1 MLLGLKIHALVC
13 SRDYLIVVFYTHARS
28 WQFRI
33 VTPDGCI
40 LGEEKIYYSAEA
52 AADAGRSWLKA

>member
-1 MLLGLKIHALVC
+1 MQGLKIHCLVAR
-13 SRDYLIVVFYTHARS
+13 RDYLMIVFYTHARS

-40 LGEEKIYYSAEA
+40 LGEEKVYYSSQAAEA
-52 AADAGRSWLKA
+52 AARSWLKA